1 MAFTTEFLKIKT
13 GETVNFIRFTAITA
27 LEFQPKNLSISL
39 SIQDQKENF
48 IIKCSSA
55 EIFGGYASILNKVLS
70 LNWDYPPKQ
79 ASEQVEAKDNDN
91 PSQIDENNNT

>member
-1 MAFTTEFLKIKT
+1 MVFTTEFLKIKT

-48 IIKCSSA
+48 IIKCGSL
-55 EIFGGYASILNKVLS
+55 EIFQGYASILNKVLS
-70 LNWDYPPKQ
+70 LNWDYPPNKIEKEIEQ
-79 ASEQVEAKDNDN
+79 APEAVVEDKA
-91 PSQIDENNNT
+91 E